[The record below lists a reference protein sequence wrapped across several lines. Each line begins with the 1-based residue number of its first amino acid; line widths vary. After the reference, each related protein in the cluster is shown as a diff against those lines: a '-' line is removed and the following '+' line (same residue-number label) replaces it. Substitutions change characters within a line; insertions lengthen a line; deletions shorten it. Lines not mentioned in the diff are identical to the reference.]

1 MKLHFL
7 NIVILFSENGQNG
20 PKIRQTIFLTFSSFL
35 DLKKIIFRFRKRNK
49 LCFRVLK
56 QFGECSIFFSSFW
69 FSRCYYLYKI
79 TQCPKLNLNF
89 ILKTQDWEFA
99 HSLIVHWIIC
109 SNRSRQMSKCE
120 PLDHI
125 NQDKCRLW
133 ANRSG
138 RLWQMSECEWF
149 AQVVHDK
156 WANELF
162 FLAHSLIRSQ
172 KQVICLNYFAK
183 IIIFCVHFFRV
194 FL

>member
-1 MKLHFL
+1 M
-7 NIVILFSENGQNG
+7 
-20 PKIRQTIFLTFSSFL
+20 TFSSFL

-120 PLDHI
+120 PLDLI

-138 RLWQMSECEWF
+138 RSWQMSECEWF

>member
-1 MKLHFL
+1 M
-7 NIVILFSENGQNG
+7 
-20 PKIRQTIFLTFSSFL
+20 TFSSFL

-56 QFGECSIFFSSFW
+56 QFGECSIFSSSLW

-162 FLAHSLIRSQ
+162 FFSSFTHSLTKTSDLL
-172 KQVICLNYFAK
+172 KF
-183 IIIFCVHFFRV
+183 FC
-194 FL
+194 